1 MLYWLAG
8 SILARRFLNLLTILV
23 WEEIQ
28 TGSIL
33 GLTRLEWRLCLALA
47 HLPEFAD
54 RQERLGR
61 ALPQPI
67 TDALTVSE
75 LLSIAA
81 IEPLPPPLP
90 QLGLRYLLALL
101 SNRGMVSDFQRR

>member
-1 MLYWLAG
+1 MRFLDLL
-8 SILARRFLNLLTILV
+8 SILI

-28 TGSIL
+28 TSSIL
-33 GLTRLEWRLCLALA
+33 GLTRLERRLCLALA

-54 RQERLGR
+54 RQKRLGR

-67 TDALTVSE
+67 FDALTVSQ

-90 QLGLRYLLALL
+90 QLSLRYLLALL
-101 SNRGMVSDFQRR
+101 SNCGMVSDFQR

>member
-1 MLYWLAG
+1 MRFLDLL
-8 SILARRFLNLLTILV
+8 SILI

-33 GLTRLEWRLCLALA
+33 GLTWRESRLCLVLA

-54 RQERLGR
+54 RLERLGR

-67 TDALTVSE
+67 ADALTVSQ

-81 IEPLPPPLP
+81 IEPLSPPLP
-90 QLGLRYLLALL
+90 QLGLRYLLAFL
-101 SNRGMVSDFQRR
+101 SYRGMVSDFQR